1 MLTNKSRNTKNNT
14 TNYTMNM
21 LTPHR
26 RNPSRRRQAPRRYE
40 DEKFVSGRIDQ
51 YTRDYEG
58 RDSNWKA
65 SAEDAENYYNTKN
78 GRKFSNYVWN
88 ARGRYS
94 IQLRDFPETLLEL
107 TSIWRDFGLELP
119 GSLLQEIGSYLRI
132 SNVDR
137 ALLEDDD
144 AFVVGDNDSESEYE
158 SEKDTK
164 KWSCSGLPMDD
175 EEWSSCEDT
184 DEDSGYDTDDLC
196 EDD

>member
-1 MLTNKSRNTKNNT
+1 MSYQISQDILNNT

-40 DEKFVSGRIDQ
+40 DETFVSGRIDQ
-51 YTRDYEG
+51 YTRGYEG
-58 RDSNWKA
+58 RDSNWNA
-65 SAEDAENYYNTKN
+65 AAEDAENYYNTKN
-78 GRKFSNYVWN
+78 GRKFANYVWN

-119 GSLLQEIGSYLRI
+119 GSLLEEIGSYLRI

-137 ALLEDDD
+137 ALLQDDD
-144 AFVVGDNDSESEYE
+144 AFVVA
-158 SEKDTK
+158 
-164 KWSCSGLPMDD
+164 D
-175 EEWSSCEDT
+175 EEEDEDIEESDEDDWELGSET
-184 DEDSGYDTDDLC
+184 DEESGYDTDDLC

>member
-1 MLTNKSRNTKNNT
+1 
-14 TNYTMNM
+14 M

-40 DEKFVSGRIDQ
+40 EETFVSGRIDQ
-51 YTRDYEG
+51 YTRGYEG

-65 SAEDAENYYNTKN
+65 SAEDAENYYKTKN
-78 GRKFSNYVWN
+78 GKKFANYVWN

-119 GSLLQEIGSYLRI
+119 GSLLHEIGSYLRI

-144 AFVVGDNDSESEYE
+144 AFIVGDNDSEDEYE
-158 SEKDTK
+158 SEKDNK
-164 KWSCSGLPMDD
+164 KWSCSGLPRDD